1 MPLRHHPREGKY
13 ESQNQPEKNLS
24 HEIVLLR
31 GLDGA
36 SHIERHQGI
45 IKTGGRQNQ
54 LNRFMPGIR
63 TRNVGEEA
71 MNHGEHRRSRVRFS
85 GAASRFNRGREGE

>member
-1 MPLRHHPREGKY
+1 MPLRHHPREGQY

-31 GLDGA
+31 GLDGV
-36 SHIERHQGI
+36 SHMEWHQGI

-63 TRNVGEEA
+63 RKNAGEEA
-71 MNHGEHRRSRVRFS
+71 VKHGEHWRSRVSFS
-85 GAASRFNRGREGE
+85 GAASRFNRGREGV